1 MFIKGV
7 QRMADLPGMYSN
19 EDAHNPGHSG
29 NPHNPY
35 VAAQPARRVDHAGGG
50 AAGAARAA
58 GAADHGPSGILH
70 FFFMEAENA
79 SGLATF
85 MRNQDNM
92 DVVMFQEQRNGSK
105 FWWRMDDGTYDG
117 TYITGIRITGTYGGG
132 STLQLQITTCN
143 NDFETRRQGY
153 MTANEYKKLAVF
165 IIAKSGS
172 TDLLGDPIMDHI
184 RHRMYNR
191 Y

>member
-1 MFIKGV
+1 
-7 QRMADLPGMYSN
+7 MADLPGTHSN
-19 EDAHNPGHSG
+19 EEAHNPGHSR
-29 NPHNPY
+29 NHRHHPYNPY
-35 VAAQPARRVDHAGGG
+35 VAAQPVRRVDHAGGG
-50 AAGAARAA
+50 AAGA
-58 GAADHGPSGILH
+58 GAADQGPSEILH
-70 FFFMEAENA
+70 FFFMEAENS
-79 SGLATF
+79 SGLETF
-85 MRNQDNM
+85 MRDRANM

-105 FWWRMDDGTYDG
+105 FWWRLDDGTYDG

-143 NDFETRRQGY
+143 NDFETTRQGY

-184 RHRMYNR
+184 RYRMHNR